1 MSLKKRVKLSN
12 PTHSLPKYPLL
23 DDQPEHRQKVKNKII
38 YNDRK
43 RHKVQKLMMPDII
56 DQEADSGNFFLFFIF
71 QIGTPPS
78 RKKHQILN
86 QVGAAQ

>member
-1 MSLKKRVKLSN
+1 
-12 PTHSLPKYPLL
+12 
-23 DDQPEHRQKVKNKII
+23 
-38 YNDRK
+38 
-43 RHKVQKLMMPDII
+43 MMPDII